1 MNNINNQLR
10 YSSEYEKKMDILK
23 KIYNIQTKT
32 KLFEHII
39 DLIILQNWGIE
50 KLESILEK
58 NNF

>member
-1 MNNINNQLR
+1 MNNRNNQLR